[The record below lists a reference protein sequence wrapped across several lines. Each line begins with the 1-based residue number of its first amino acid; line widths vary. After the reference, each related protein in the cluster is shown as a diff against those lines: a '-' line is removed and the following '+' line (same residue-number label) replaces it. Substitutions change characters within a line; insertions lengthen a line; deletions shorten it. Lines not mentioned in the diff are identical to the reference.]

1 MYILSLKQLLGS
13 CVGTNHSVVT
23 IVLSL
28 LLSLIVLCSDNLEY
42 LQLVIILMTVNFLRA
57 GQILEAPAG
66 TSSKSISSANT
77 ATIRNK
83 NEVNEIWAQ

>member
-1 MYILSLKQLLGS
+1 
-13 CVGTNHSVVT
+13 
-23 IVLSL
+23 
-28 LLSLIVLCSDNLEY
+28 
-42 LQLVIILMTVNFLRA
+42 MTVNFLRA